1 VIRVARNDPA
11 ALETARQNVERN
23 PDAPAAQLAYS
34 YALQAARQ
42 LPAALE
48 AARRAASLSPD
59 APSPTPAR
67 PS

>member
-42 LPAALE
+42 LP
-48 AARRAASLSPD
+48 P
-59 APSPTPAR
+59 PSKPPAE
-67 PS
+67 PPP